1 VDYKGYRALK
11 SYISNGKQVGELQ
24 LNDKVFGAEVNKS
37 LMHEVVVMH
46 LARQRVGTAATKT
59 RSMVR
64 GGGRKPWRQKGT
76 GRARQGSIRAPQ
88 WRKGGIVFGPQPR
101 DFSYTMPKKARRAA
115 LCSALSAK
123 VQSNNLIVLDDW
135 QIDAPKTKEVVKVL
149 KNLNLDGKKALI
161 VTADNDA
168 VMYKSARNIEKVAA
182 MEARNLNTYEVLNYE
197 TLIMTKDAVAKVE
210 EVLS

>member
-1 VDYKGYRALK
+1 MPQVTVYDT
-11 SYISNGKQVGELQ
+11 NGKQVGELQ

-149 KNLNLDGKKALI
+149 KNLDLDGKKALI

>member
-1 VDYKGYRALK
+1 MPQVTVYDT
-11 SYISNGKQVGELQ
+11 NGKQVGELQ

>member
-1 VDYKGYRALK
+1 MPQVTVYDT
-11 SYISNGKQVGELQ
+11 NGKQVGELQ

-161 VTADNDA
+161 ETADNDA

>member
-1 VDYKGYRALK
+1 
-11 SYISNGKQVGELQ
+11 
-24 LNDKVFGAEVNKS
+24 
-37 LMHEVVVMH
+37 
-46 LARQRVGTAATKT
+46 
-59 RSMVR
+59 MVR